1 MLKLR
6 CFARTCIACSYY
18 SKGTFPTFLRTSL
31 FGYLFYRKLFFWWT
45 GSVGLS
51 IFETSSEAFHR
62 LFRCSEKLRKIHRK
76 TPVLGPILWVLPSFW
91 EYLFIEQLHVAAS
104 VTSTFLAYDFYFFV
118 QFSPNFVTFSNIL
131 PKSIN
136 LLSLES

>member
-1 MLKLR
+1 MQELASLVLIILKGHFPLFSERLFLDTCFTVNYFFDELDQSVFQYLKLLLKP
-6 CFARTCIACSYY
+6 F
-18 SKGTFPTFLRTSL
+18 
-31 FGYLFYRKLFFWWT
+31 T
-45 GSVGLS
+45 GV
-51 IFETSSEAFHR
+51 R